1 MEYASVQFEAIGV
14 IRSPHIDASGTP
26 IQASAALGV
35 QGRVELDPR
44 FEAGLRDIDGF
55 SHLWL
60 LYWLHRVKSPQLSV
74 VPFLDRQEHGI
85 FSTRAPPRPNPI
97 GLSLVHLV
105 RREGNSLLVENV
117 DVLDGTPLLDIK
129 PYVPAFDCASDARI
143 GWFEGKLE
151 DLGQARADGRFA
163 R

>member
-1 MEYASVQFEAIGV
+1 MEYASVRLETIGV
-14 IRSPHIDASGTP
+14 IRSPHVDPAGMP
-26 IQASAALGV
+26 IQPSAAVGV
-35 QGRVELDPR
+35 QGRIELDPR

-60 LYWLHRVKSPQLSV
+60 LYWLHQVKSSQLTV

-85 FSTRAPPRPNPI
+85 FATRAPPRPNPI
-97 GLSLVHLV
+97 GLSLVRLI
-105 RREGNSLLVENV
+105 RRRGSSLLVENL

-129 PYVPAFDCASDARI
+129 PYVPAFDSTSDARI
-143 GWFEGKLE
+143 GWFAGKLE
-151 DLGQARADGRFA
+151 DLGQARADARFA